1 MLQGNLG
8 SVFCSLKEASLKS
21 EFDSDSKV
29 KPNQQIPQF
38 ETCVLIDSLKTP
50 LQQYF

>member
-1 MLQGNLG
+1 MLQGNLE
-8 SVFCSLKEASLKS
+8 SVFYSLKEASLTVIR
-21 EFDSDSKV
+21 KV

-38 ETCVLIDSLKTP
+38 ETCVLTDSLKTL